1 MTETIK
7 EWKTFIV
14 EDEAPTR
21 ELLVNFCLS
30 RPELK
35 LVKVAKDGEDALEY
49 LLNEE
54 VDLAFFDINLPLL
67 SGLEILERLETP
79 PYVIFITALR
89 DKAIDA
95 FEMGAIDYLLKPFSK
110 DRFYKAVDRAVQF
123 LDRKTEEPTVKNV
136 FNEHGLF
143 ILEKENHFL
152 IPYKE
157 INYISSRDNF
167 SLIHTDS
174 REYVTY
180 KSLKSLE
187 TKLPPTRFLRIYKQ
201 YIINLEKLSHLHSDN
216 MGNYTV
222 YLKDEDETQLPV
234 GRKYISKMKE
244 LL

>member
-1 MTETIK
+1 MANVNK
-7 EWKTFIV
+7 EWRTVIV

-35 LVKVAKDGEDALEY
+35 LCKVAKDGEEALEY
-49 LLNEE
+49 LQSET

-67 SGLEILERLETP
+67 SGLEILERLEIS
-79 PYVIFITALR
+79 PYVIFITALK
-89 DKAIDA
+89 DKAIEA
-95 FEMGAIDYLLKPFSK
+95 FELGAIDYLLKPFSK
-110 DRFYKAVDRAVQF
+110 ERFYKAVDRAIQF
-123 LDRKTEEPTVKNV
+123 LEKVEEPAPKNV

-152 IPYKE
+152 IPYKD

-167 SLIHTDS
+167 SLVHTDA

-201 YIINLEKLSHLHSDN
+201 YIINLEKLSHLQSDN
-216 MGNYTV
+216 MGNYSV
-222 YLKDEDETQLPV
+222 YLKDEEETQLPV
-234 GRKYISKMKE
+234 GRKYISKIKE

>member
-1 MTETIK
+1 MTTGR
-7 EWKTFIV
+7 EWKTMIV

-35 LVKVAKDGEDALEY
+35 LCKVAKDGEEALEF
-49 LLNEE
+49 LLAEPI
-54 VDLAFFDINLPLL
+54 DLAFFDINLPLL
-67 SGLEILERLETP
+67 SGLEILERLEVP
-79 PYVIFITALR
+79 PYIIFITALK
-89 DKAIDA
+89 DKAIEA
-95 FEMGAIDYLLKPFSK
+95 FELGAIDYLLKPFSK

-123 LDRKTEEPTVKNV
+123 LDQKVEPASKNV

-167 SLIHTDS
+167 SLVHTDA

-201 YIINLEKLSHLHSDN
+201 YIINLEKLSHLQSDN
-216 MGNYTV
+216 MGNYSV
-222 YLKDEDETQLPV
+222 YLKDEEETQLPV
-234 GRKYISKMKE
+234 GRKYIAKIKE

>member
-1 MTETIK
+1 M
-7 EWKTFIV
+7 IV

-35 LVKVAKDGEDALEY
+35 LCKVAKDGEEALEF
-49 LLNEE
+49 LLSENI
-54 VDLAFFDINLPLL
+54 DLAFFDINLPLL

-79 PYVIFITALR
+79 PYIIFITALK
-89 DKAIDA
+89 DKAIEA
-95 FEMGAIDYLLKPFSK
+95 FELGAIDYLLKPFSK

-123 LDRKTEEPTVKNV
+123 LGQKVEPTSKNV
-136 FNEHGLF
+136 FNELGLF

-152 IPYKE
+152 IPYKD

-167 SLIHTDS
+167 SLVHTDE

-201 YIINLEKLSHLHSDN
+201 YIINLEKLSHLQSDN
-216 MGNYTV
+216 MGNYSV
-222 YLKDEDETQLPV
+222 HLKDEEETQLPV
-234 GRKYISKMKE
+234 GRKYIAKIKE

>member
-1 MTETIK
+1 MTNTK
-7 EWKTFIV
+7 REWKTFIV

-35 LVKVAKDGEDALEY
+35 LSKVAKDGEEALEY
-49 LLNEE
+49 LLSEK

-67 SGLEILERLETP
+67 SGLDILERLEAP
-79 PYVIFITALR
+79 PYIIFITALR

-110 DRFYKAVDRAVQF
+110 ERFYKAVDRAVGF
-123 LDRKTEEPTVKNV
+123 LERKAELVVKNL

-167 SLIHTDS
+167 SLVHTDS

-180 KSLKSLE
+180 KSLKSME
-187 TKLPPTRFLRIYKQ
+187 SKLPPSKFLRIYKQ
-201 YIINLEKLSHLHSDN
+201 YIINLEKLSHLQSDN
-216 MGNYTV
+216 MGNYIV
-222 YLKDEDETQLPV
+222 YLKDEEETQLPV
-234 GRKYISKMKE
+234 GRKYISKIKE
-244 LL
+244 LLE

>member
-1 MTETIK
+1 MTTGR
-7 EWKTFIV
+7 EWKTMIV

-35 LVKVAKDGEDALEY
+35 LCKVAKDGEEALEF
-49 LLNEE
+49 LLAEPI
-54 VDLAFFDINLPLL
+54 DLAFFDINLPLL
-67 SGLEILERLETP
+67 SGLEILERLEVP
-79 PYVIFITALR
+79 PYIIFITALK
-89 DKAIDA
+89 DKAIEA
-95 FEMGAIDYLLKPFSK
+95 FELGAIDYLLKPFSK

-123 LDRKTEEPTVKNV
+123 LDQKVEPAPKNV

-167 SLIHTDS
+167 SLVHTDA

-180 KSLKSLE
+180 KSLKNLE

-201 YIINLEKLSHLHSDN
+201 YIINLEKLSHLQSDN
-216 MGNYTV
+216 MGNYSV
-222 YLKDEDETQLPV
+222 YLKDEEETQLPV
-234 GRKYISKMKE
+234 GRKYIAKIKE

>member
-1 MTETIK
+1 MTNTNR
-7 EWKTFIV
+7 EWKTMIV

-35 LVKVAKDGEDALEY
+35 LCKVAKDGEEALEF
-49 LLNEE
+49 LLSENI
-54 VDLAFFDINLPLL
+54 DLAFFDINLPLL

-79 PYVIFITALR
+79 PYIIFITALK
-89 DKAIDA
+89 DKAIEA
-95 FEMGAIDYLLKPFSK
+95 FELGAIDYLLKPFSK

-123 LDRKTEEPTVKNV
+123 LGQKVEPTSKNV
-136 FNEHGLF
+136 FNELGLF

-152 IPYKE
+152 IPYKD

-167 SLIHTDS
+167 SLVHTDE

-201 YIINLEKLSHLHSDN
+201 YIINLEKLSHLQSDN
-216 MGNYTV
+216 MGNYSV
-222 YLKDEDETQLPV
+222 HLKDEEETQLPV
-234 GRKYISKMKE
+234 GRKYIAKIKE

>member
-1 MTETIK
+1 MTTGR
-7 EWKTFIV
+7 EWKTMIV

-35 LVKVAKDGEDALEY
+35 LCKVAKDGEEALEF
-49 LLNEE
+49 LLAEPI
-54 VDLAFFDINLPLL
+54 DLAFFDINLPLL
-67 SGLEILERLETP
+67 SGLEILERLEVP
-79 PYVIFITALR
+79 PYIIFITALK
-89 DKAIDA
+89 DKAIEA
-95 FEMGAIDYLLKPFSK
+95 FELGAIDYLLKPFSK

-123 LDRKTEEPTVKNV
+123 LDQKVEPASKNV

-167 SLIHTDS
+167 SLVHTDA

-187 TKLPPTRFLRIYKQ
+187 TKLPPSRFLRIYKQ
-201 YIINLEKLSHLHSDN
+201 YIINLEKLSHLQSDN
-216 MGNYTV
+216 MGNYSV
-222 YLKDEDETQLPV
+222 YLKDEEETQLPV
-234 GRKYISKMKE
+234 GRKYIAKIKE